1 MATAKDVAE
10 RAGTS
15 TATVSYVFNNGP
27 RPVSLET
34 RERVLKAAQELNYHP
49 HAAARA
55 LTVGKTNSYG
65 LIIPS
70 IQNPFFG
77 ELSHSIE
84 MAAKDVGH
92 LLLIADSAMDPEQ
105 ERQQIDAFVGRRVD
119 GIILISCTPKQDL
132 DLVLSNGIPVVAL
145 HPILENEK
153 VHTVH
158 MDYRRAASELTEHLL
173 VEHNVSSLLIL
184 MAKYEEGGSRDHKL
198 GIQDAIKKFSPSTN
212 LQEIQSEVS
221 RASAYS
227 ATLEFLSSNS
237 NPEAIYCATDEQA
250 YGVLSALHS
259 LDIKVPKNIK
269 VVGFDGTKHS
279 RFSIPPLTTVRQP
292 LQDISQTAISI
303 LFDENSKDIHLTL
316 PGQLV
321 IRESCGCQWDKTSE
335 REPYET

>member
-1 MATAKDVAE
+1 MSTAKDVAE

-15 TATVSYVFNNGP
+15 TATVSYVLNNGP
-27 RPVSLET
+27 RPVSKGA

-55 LTVGKTNSYG
+55 LTVGKTHSYG

-77 ELSHSIE
+77 ELSHAIE

-119 GIILISCTPKQDL
+119 GVVLISCAPKQDL
-132 DLVLSNGIPVVAL
+132 DLVLANGIPVVAL
-145 HPILENEK
+145 HPIIGNDR
-153 VHTVH
+153 VQTVH
-158 MDYRRAASELTEHLL
+158 MDYRRAAADLTEHLL
-173 VEHNVSSLLIL
+173 VEHKVSSLLIL
-184 MAKYEEGGSRDHKL
+184 TAKSEEGGSRDHKL
-198 GIQDAIKKFSPSTN
+198 GIGDAVDKFSPKT
-212 LQEIQSEVS
+212 EIRHIQSEVS
-221 RASAYS
+221 RADAYT
-227 ATLEFLSSNS
+227 ATLDFLGANS
-237 NPEAIYCATDEQA
+237 KPEAVYCATDEQA

-259 LDIKVPKNIK
+259 LGIKVPEDIK

-279 RFSIPPLTTVRQP
+279 RYSIPALTTVRQP
-292 LQDISQTAISI
+292 LQEIAETAIGV
-303 LFDENSKDIHLTL
+303 FFNENSKDQHATL
-316 PGQLV
+316 LGELV

-335 REPYET
+335 REP